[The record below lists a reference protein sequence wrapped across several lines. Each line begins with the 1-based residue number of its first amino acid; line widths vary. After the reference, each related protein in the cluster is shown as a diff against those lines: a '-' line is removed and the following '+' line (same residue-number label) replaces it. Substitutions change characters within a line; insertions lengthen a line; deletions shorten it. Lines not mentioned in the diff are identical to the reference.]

1 MGRVGYQDPKVSRV
15 FHGMEWILPC
25 SSLFGLNSEW
35 LKVYM
40 NKAGEVLLRYWW
52 NKFLGVSILISFEG
66 LAREVTSTADLFG
79 NEPGELVHPKC
90 QHIWRLKTQF
100 CCEFWWAFDAHMTP
114 ICWVLG
120 VLTHQGLLRIVDLG
134 G

>member
-1 MGRVGYQDPKVSRV
+1 
-15 FHGMEWILPC
+15 MEWVLPC
-25 SSLFGLNSEW
+25 SSLFGLDSEW

-66 LAREVTSTADLFG
+66 LAREVTSTALLG
-79 NEPGELVHPKC
+79 NEPRELVHPKC

-100 CCEFWWAFDAHMTP
+100 CCEFWCFDAHMTP
-114 ICWVLG
+114 ICSWEESGDEADHYEDPKATIYTVHYC
-120 VLTHQGLLRIVDLG
+120 THVYI
-134 G
+134 

>member
-1 MGRVGYQDPKVSRV
+1 
-15 FHGMEWILPC
+15 MEWVLPC

-40 NKAGEVLLRYWW
+40 NKAGEALLRYWW

-66 LAREVTSTADLFG
+66 LAREVTSTALFG
-79 NEPGELVHPKC
+79 NDPGELVHPKC

-100 CCEFWWAFDAHMTP
+100 CCGILVVF
-114 ICWVLG
+114 
-120 VLTHQGLLRIVDLG
+120 
-134 G
+134 